1 MGAGIHGIDLYVFGA
16 AAAAFVLFLVVHV
29 IVFRYLR
36 PRQLTLP
43 LAFSFACG
51 FMAACAGAWGL
62 IGTAPIF
69 PEYTIAARRL
79 AGLSTPAVYSLLT
92 LHYLS
97 WVFGM
102 GEAAVRI
109 RILLELDKR
118 PGGSA
123 TPAELRDAYSDET
136 ILKIR
141 LAKLVGAGYL
151 RESAGIYR
159 ISRSQMFLQ
168 AKAIGLLKR
177 VLGVT

>member
-1 MGAGIHGIDLYVFGA
+1 
-16 AAAAFVLFLVVHV
+16 
-29 IVFRYLR
+29 
-36 PRQLTLP
+36 
-43 LAFSFACG
+43 
-51 FMAACAGAWGL
+51 
-62 IGTAPIF
+62 
-69 PEYTIAARRL
+69 
-79 AGLSTPAVYSLLT
+79 
-92 LHYLS
+92 
-97 WVFGM
+97 M